1 MSFVHS
7 CFSAVS
13 SGEEVKRCLKGEQ
26 VPPVYSRFSLAPG
39 HVSMQHFEASHAK
52 CIMLRASAE
61 VVALVEDSRCGVL
74 VGADYCSN
82 DAGENCKEPIS

>member
-1 MSFVHS
+1 
-7 CFSAVS
+7 
-13 SGEEVKRCLKGEQ
+13 
-26 VPPVYSRFSLAPG
+26 
-39 HVSMQHFEASHAK
+39 MQHSEASHAK

-74 VGADYCSN
+74 VVADYCSN

>member
-26 VPPVYSRFSLAPG
+26 VPPG
-39 HVSMQHFEASHAK
+39 HVFMQHFEASHAK